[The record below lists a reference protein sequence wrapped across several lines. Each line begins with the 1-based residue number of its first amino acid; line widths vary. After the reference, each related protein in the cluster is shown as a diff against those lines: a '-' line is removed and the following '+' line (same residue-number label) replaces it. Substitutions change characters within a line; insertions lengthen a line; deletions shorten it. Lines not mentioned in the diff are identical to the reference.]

1 MVVKC
6 EKCQIVDTSGA
17 KYFFFYGTFIR
28 AEDIGNNRTR
38 YDFKIAGSKDV
49 FLCDKC
55 VSEFAKK
62 KMQRISLG
70 ILVGMVVSGVGI
82 PVGQYLSNIKSG
94 GVEQTVFP
102 YFIIVFTLIL
112 AIGSYFWLQRQ
123 VRRQLLSQGDML
135 AIKLRKPGLKS
146 QGYTRFYTRE
156 KMQKNQLL

>member
-1 MVVKC
+1 
-6 EKCQIVDTSGA
+6 
-17 KYFFFYGTFIR
+17 
-28 AEDIGNNRTR
+28 
-38 YDFKIAGSKDV
+38 
-49 FLCDKC
+49 
-55 VSEFAKK
+55 
-62 KMQRISLG
+62 
-70 ILVGMVVSGVGI
+70 MVVSGVGI